1 MKSQTDIKKKLQEV
15 ENLMEDRRG
24 VFLYWLGF
32 KRALE
37 WILNEQTTTK
47 PSNKK

>member
-1 MKSQTDIKKKLQEV
+1 MKRKADIKKKLQEV
-15 ENLMEDRRG
+15 EVEMKHGGG

-37 WILNEQTTTK
+37 WILK
-47 PSNKK
+47 

>member
-1 MKSQTDIKKKLQEV
+1 MKRKADIKKKLQEV
-15 ENLMEDRRG
+15 ESLMEDRRG

-37 WILNEQTTTK
+37 WILK
-47 PSNKK
+47 

>member
-1 MKSQTDIKKKLQEV
+1 VKSQADIKKKLQEITK
-15 ENLMEDRRG
+15 LMQDHRG

-37 WILNEQTTTK
+37 WILNGQTTEEA
-47 PSNKK
+47 SHKK

>member
-1 MKSQTDIKKKLQEV
+1 MKRKADIKKKLQEV
-15 ENLMEDRRG
+15 ENLMEDCRG

-37 WILNEQTTTK
+37 WILK
-47 PSNKK
+47 